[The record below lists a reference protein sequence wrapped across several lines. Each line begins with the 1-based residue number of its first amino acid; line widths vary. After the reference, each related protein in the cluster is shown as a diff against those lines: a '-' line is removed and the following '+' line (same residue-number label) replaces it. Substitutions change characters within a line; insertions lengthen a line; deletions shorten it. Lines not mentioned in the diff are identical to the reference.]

1 MNERIIAIFEQNAD
15 QFVSG
20 EQLSERLQ
28 CSRTA
33 IWKHIQSLK
42 EAGYEFEAVSRKGY
56 RLIRQPDL
64 LSAVKIMTAL
74 TTRVMGRSLK
84 LYNEVDSTQI
94 IAQQLAQEGAN
105 EGTLVLAEQQNAG
118 RGRMGKHWH
127 SPKGKGVWMSLVL
140 RPTIPVHFTPQ
151 LTLLTA
157 VAVCRAI
164 RKAAAVP
171 AAIKWP
177 NDILIDGRKVCGIL
191 LESFAEDE
199 RLRCVIAGI
208 GISANLEEDDYPEP
222 LKPIAT
228 SLRIVSGRKVDR
240 TELIALVMEEFERLY
255 ELYQD
260 KGFEPI
266 RTAWEAL
273 TMSLGGKVR
282 ANTPKGTVEGTA
294 LSIDEMGALIVQTSD
309 GAEVKLYSAE
319 IQQLN

>member
-1 MNERIIAIFEQNAD
+1 MNERIITILEQHAD

-20 EQLSERLQ
+20 EQLSEMLQ

-56 RLIRQPDL
+56 RLLRQPDR
-64 LSAVKIMTAL
+64 LSAVKLMTGM
-74 TTRVMGRSLK
+74 RSHVMGRSLK

-94 IAQQLAQEGAN
+94 IAQQLAQEGAS

-140 RPTIPVHFTPQ
+140 RPTVPIHFTPQ

-164 RKAAAVP
+164 RKTTAVP

-177 NDILIDGRKVCGIL
+177 NDILIEGRKVCGIL

-199 RLRCVIAGI
+199 RLRYVIAGI
-208 GISANLEEDDYPEP
+208 GISANLEQEDYPDP

-228 SLRIVSGRKVDR
+228 SLLLASGRKVDR
-240 TELIALVMEEFERLY
+240 TELIAAVMEEFECLY
-255 ELYQD
+255 ELYHEN
-260 KGFEPI
+260 GFDPI
-266 RTAWEAL
+266 RSAWEAL
-273 TMSLGGKVR
+273 TITLGGTVR
-282 ANTPKGTVEGTA
+282 ANTSKGSIEGTA
-294 LSIDEMGALIVQTSD
+294 MAIDELGALQIQKAD
-309 GAEVKLYSAE
+309 GETVKLYSAD
-319 IQQLN
+319 IQQG

>member
-1 MNERIIAIFEQNAD
+1 MNERIIAIFERNAD

-20 EQLSERLQ
+20 EQLSEMLL

-42 EAGYEFEAVSRKGY
+42 EEGYEFEAVSRKGY
-56 RLIRQPDL
+56 RLLHQPDV
-64 LSAVKIMTAL
+64 LSAVKIMTMMK
-74 TTRVMGRSLK
+74 TRTMGRSLK

-94 IAQQLAQEGAN
+94 VALQLAQEGAS

-127 SPKGKGVWMSLVL
+127 SPKGKGIWMSLVL

-164 RKAAAVP
+164 RKSTCVQAV
-171 AAIKWP
+171 IKWP
-177 NDILIDGRKVCGIL
+177 NDILIEGRKVCGIL

-208 GISANLEEDDYPEP
+208 GISVNLEEEDYPDS

-228 SLRIVSGRKVDR
+228 SLRLASGGKVDR
-240 TELIALVMEEFERLY
+240 TELIALVMEEFECLY

-260 KGFEPI
+260 IGFEPI
-266 RTAWEAL
+266 RSAWEAL

-294 LSIDEMGALIVQTSD
+294 LSIDDMGALIVQTSD

-319 IQQLN
+319 IQQSN